1 MTVGVSVRDT
11 EYSQIFYSRNVL
23 HRFFSLC
30 PYLLLHCNFT
40 SHTTSTFL
48 LASLP
53 PGRRVWRYSSS
64 GVDPGFPLR
73 SSELG
78 LPGHPDQ
85 AFYYPRLGH
94 LVVFK
99 GQLYFVLNLGT
110 LRPEPYY
117 PRSLDDWRG
126 VPRGTNGAISH
137 PDGQVYFFKERHY
150 WRFDPEKVQVTGEGM
165 WDTEL
170 EWTGCLGTHHRGN
183 NIL

>member
-64 GVDPGFPLR
+64 DVDPGFPLR

-85 AFYYPRLGH
+85 AFYYPHLGH

-99 GQLYFVLNLGT
+99 GQCYFVLNFRT
-110 LRPEPYY
+110 LRPDSYY
-117 PRSLDDWRG
+117 PAAWRTGG
-126 VPRGTNGAISH
+126 VSPRGPTGPSTTLMDRYTSSRSSSTGALI
-137 PDGQVYFFKERHY
+137 QR
-150 WRFDPEKVQVTGEGM
+150 R
-165 WDTEL
+165 
-170 EWTGCLGTHHRGN
+170 CR
-183 NIL
+183 

>member
-1 MTVGVSVRDT
+1 MS
-11 EYSQIFYSRNVL
+11 S
-23 HRFFSLC
+23 
-30 PYLLLHCNFT
+30 HCNFT

-64 GVDPGFPLR
+64 DVDPGFPLR